1 MSVHKTSQTA
11 LAQGMTAEILE
22 VIYRY
27 HESVP
32 VVLALGVLEVVK
44 QELIDEHIG
53 LEEDD
58 A

>member
-11 LAQGMTAEILE
+11 LAEGMAAEILE

-53 LEEDD
+53 LGEDD
-58 A
+58 E